1 MPAASEPS
9 CPAEEINRAIRA
21 FLADRDR
28 PLTTAERRVYEEL
41 RARWVDAIRRR
52 SGVAGGSS
60 HGPPR

>member
-1 MPAASEPS
+1 MPAASEPP

-28 PLTTAERRVYEEL
+28 PLTPAERRVYEEL

-52 SGVAGGSS
+52 NGVAVNGS
-60 HGPPR
+60 PRATR